1 MKIGKHFESVVEAL
15 NLVDQESVEEAIKIL
30 REVGKSGRFVWI
42 VGNGG
47 SAATASHF
55 ANDLVKMC
63 HIRAVSIADMTPLTL
78 ANGNDY
84 GWEHM
89 FANPVRELSDPMDV
103 VVAISCSGNSKNVV
117 AAIETIRYKC
127 QTIALTG
134 PAENSLLL
142 QLEPTV
148 AIRVMADEIRVM
160 EDVHSIICHAIAG
173 AIRDE
178 R

>member
-1 MKIGKHFESVVEAL
+1 MKIQDHFESVVEAL
-15 NLVDQESVEEAIKIL
+15 NLVDHESIETAIKIL
-30 REVGKSGRFVWI
+30 REVGRSGRFVWI
-42 VGNGG
+42 IGNGG
-47 SAATASHF
+47 SSATASHF

-63 HIRAVSIADMTPLTL
+63 HVRAVAVADMTPLTL
-78 ANGNDY
+78 AEGNDY
-84 GWEHM
+84 GWDRM
-89 FANPVRELSDPMDV
+89 FANPVREMSDPLDV

-117 AAIETIRYKC
+117 AAVDSVRYKC

-148 AIRVMADEIRVM
+148 AIRVMADEMRVM

-173 AIRDE
+173 AIRDV